1 MCAEHMLT
9 LCSEKKSRPTAKPT
23 RGAGLRKSYIC
34 SAYALLILIGK
45 STRTRGSRAR
55 AGAGEA

>member
-1 MCAEHMLT
+1 MLT